1 MGNHGVEQYPLPTL
15 LRSYLDP
22 AIDAGNLVEFKKEIR
37 KVSAL
42 MLREEERTQDEN
54 ECLEFLE
61 EFLNQVYK
69 MYKSPVDYD
78 ANEDAFNQLYTWPY
92 LDLIGNSIN
101 TEECKGYFIQ
111 GQPILQSMDQQLK
124 ATGVS
129 VDDKS
134 QYKTDGV
141 SEQAVRNITGVKNEH
156 QENSSKFRYNPE
168 DYTQL
173 SSIVNPVII
182 KLTKKEDST
191 GMGNLDPMYSPPH
204 Y

>member
-1 MGNHGVEQYPLPTL
+1 
-15 LRSYLDP
+15 
-22 AIDAGNLVEFKKEIR
+22 
-37 KVSAL
+37 
-42 MLREEERTQDEN
+42 
-54 ECLEFLE
+54 
-61 EFLNQVYK
+61 

-134 QYKTDGV
+134 QYKTDGL
-141 SEQAVRNITGVKNEH
+141 VKL
-156 QENSSKFRYNPE
+156 F
-168 DYTQL
+168 
-173 SSIVNPVII
+173 
-182 KLTKKEDST
+182 
-191 GMGNLDPMYSPPH
+191 NLKNLELLLLETSGALQK
-204 Y
+204 

>member
-1 MGNHGVEQYPLPTL
+1 
-15 LRSYLDP
+15 
-22 AIDAGNLVEFKKEIR
+22 
-37 KVSAL
+37 

-134 QYKTDGV
+134 QYKTDGL
-141 SEQAVRNITGVKNEH
+141 VKL
-156 QENSSKFRYNPE
+156 F
-168 DYTQL
+168 
-173 SSIVNPVII
+173 
-182 KLTKKEDST
+182 
-191 GMGNLDPMYSPPH
+191 NLKNLELLLLETLGALQK
-204 Y
+204 